1 MKQIIR
7 FAFMFCVLVSFQLQS
22 ASACSTFVFK
32 GPRGELLFGRNL
44 DFPSQHGHIEV
55 NLRGVQKRAFTMP
68 GTPGFAWVSRYGSI
82 SLNQNGRDFPYGGMN
97 EAGLVIEQMW
107 LRETVYPDA
116 DGRGELMEL
125 QWIQYQLDT
134 AATVEDV
141 IASDAVVR
149 ISRDSFTPL
158 HFLVADAKG
167 SVAAIEFLDGV
178 MVAHRGADLPHAVLT
193 NCRYADSLRYL
204 EAKTANATT
213 YFNDWTRNSSGR
225 FMTAV
230 GAMEDFPARRN
241 RQVPHAFEILRL
253 VSQGS
258 GTKWSVVYDIRQKEI
273 HIMTLG
279 NRTVRKLRMNEFR
292 FDPAQTP
299 LYQDIQASS
308 LRRRDFKPWNAAANM
323 ALIEAASREI
333 PFLRDLPREYLEFFG
348 GYSSTAE

>member
-1 MKQIIR
+1 MKQYIR
-7 FAFMFCVLVSFQLQS
+7 LAAVFLAVLSLQLQY
-22 ASACSTFVFK
+22 AEACSTFVFK
-32 GPRGELLFGRNL
+32 GPRGEILFGRNL

-55 NLRGVQKRAFTMP
+55 NLRGVNKRAFTMP
-68 GTPGFAWVSRYGSI
+68 GTHGFTWLSRYGSI

-107 LRETVYPDA
+107 LRETVYPEPEN
-116 DGRGELMEL
+116 RGELMEL

-178 MVAHRGADLPHAVLT
+178 MVVHRGDALPHAVLT
-193 NCRYADSLRYL
+193 NCRYTDSLRYL
-204 EAKTANATT
+204 EAKTSNAST

-230 GAMEDFPARRN
+230 GAMEDFPSRRS

-258 GTKWSVVYDIRQKEI
+258 GTKWSVVYDIPRKEV

-279 NRTVRKLRMNEFR
+279 NRTVRTLRMKEFR

-299 LYQDIQASS
+299 LYQDIQAST

-323 ALIEAASREI
+323 ALIQAASREI
-333 PFLRDLPREYLEFFG
+333 PFLRELPGEYLEFFG